1 MVSPTHLRA
10 LQALQL
16 AVSSGTLAQT
26 AEMLSI
32 TPAAVGQRIKTLE
45 DFLGLDLI
53 VRGRSGIKPTRELAG
68 ALIHLNAAFRELETV
83 TDILDF
89 QRVQEIHIISDQDFA
104 ELWLKPRL
112 VEFRASNPNILF
124 CVNGV
129 GDVPTR
135 IGMADCTIEFGAPK
149 NSDYEDVLFKDYLLP
164 IGSPVNIARVLDLP
178 KGERLEGFPLLHLD
192 CYKSDLAS
200 IGWPEWVSKYGYR
213 KTAANRGI
221 RYTHL
226 IHALDAVYSDAGLVI
241 CGLAF
246 VIDQLNSQKL
256 SMPFPVSQGSFTSYT
271 YRVTFR
277 RDAARRKQINQF
289 RKWLVQEGQKTKHS
303 LAKYVKR

>member
-1 MVSPTHLRA
+1 MVIPTHLRA

-16 AVSSGTLAQT
+16 AVRTGSLAQT
-26 AEMLSI
+26 AEKLSI
-32 TPAAVGQRIKTLE
+32 TPAAVGQRIKSLE

-53 VRGRSGIKPTRELAG
+53 VRGRSGIMPTRELAG
-68 ALIHLNAAFRELETV
+68 ALIHLNAAFKELETV

-112 VEFRASNPNILF
+112 AEFRASNPNILF

-135 IGMADCTIEFGAPK
+135 LGMADCTIEFGIPK
-149 NSDYEDVLFKDYLLP
+149 NSDCEDILFKDYLLP
-164 IGSPVNIARVLDLP
+164 IGSPANTLRVLELP

-221 RYTHL
+221 RYAHL

-241 CGLAF
+241 CGLALI
-246 VIDQLNSQKL
+246 IDQLNSQKL
-256 SMPFPVSQGSFTSYT
+256 STPFPLSQGSFTGYT
-271 YRVTFR
+271 YSVTFR
-277 RDAARRKQINQF
+277 RDAARRSQINQF
-289 RKWLVQEGQKTKHS
+289 REWLVQEGQKTEQSLESYLKH
-303 LAKYVKR
+303 